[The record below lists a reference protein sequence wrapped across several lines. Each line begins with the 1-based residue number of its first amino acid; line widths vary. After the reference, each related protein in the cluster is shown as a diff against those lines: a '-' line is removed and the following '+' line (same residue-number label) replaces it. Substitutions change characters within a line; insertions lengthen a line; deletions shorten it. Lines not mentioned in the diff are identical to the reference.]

1 MEISVGGS
9 ESLKMETEPAKLDLK
24 MDPKMDQDPK
34 MDPKMDQDP
43 KMELIQEGKAKIFF
57 ASSSP
62 DDVFYNPGKK
72 NNEIQMFYFYSIW
85 RLL

>member
-1 MEISVGGS
+1 MEISVGLGS

-34 MDPKMDQDP
+34 M
-43 KMELIQEGKAKIFF
+43 ESIQEGKAKIFF

-72 NNEIQMFYFYSIW
+72 NNEIQMSYLYSI
-85 RLL
+85 

>member
-9 ESLKMETEPAKLDLK
+9 ESLKMETEPAKLD
-24 MDPKMDQDPK
+24 PKMDLKMNPKMDLESKMDPK
-34 MDPKMDQDP
+34 MDPKM
-43 KMELIQEGKAKIFF
+43 ESIQEGKAKIFF

-72 NNEIQMFYFYSIW
+72 NNEIKMFYFYSI
-85 RLL
+85 